1 MAVRQERTLDARLQ
15 GPSRKQQSTEAQKG
29 RSMARTQAADYE
41 ERKESILD
49 HAARLFATRG
59 FPGTSIM
66 DIARACGASK
76 SLLYHYFPS
85 KEDVLFGVMNSHIDV
100 LLHDIEQVAKDQQHP
115 ADALHSLLEL
125 FMRDYAGA
133 ASRQKVLLNELRNL
147 PDDKRT
153 EIVAKQR
160 QIIAAFQDLLSA
172 AIPTAGNDPARMR
185 ARTMLLFGM
194 INWTSNWF
202 KPGGQ
207 LSSSDI
213 ADMAFDLVLGGQG
226 AAAPARS

>member
-1 MAVRQERTLDARLQ
+1 
-15 GPSRKQQSTEAQKG
+15 
-29 RSMARTQAADYE
+29 
-41 ERKESILD
+41 
-49 HAARLFATRG
+49 
-59 FPGTSIM
+59 
-66 DIARACGASK
+66 
-76 SLLYHYFPS
+76 
-85 KEDVLFGVMNSHIDV
+85 
-100 LLHDIEQVAKDQQHP
+100 
-115 ADALHSLLEL
+115 
-125 FMRDYAGA
+125 
-133 ASRQKVLLNELRNL
+133 LNELRNL